1 MCRGRHPE
9 CEGCRYLYEEA
20 AITGLYL
27 RATGAEDSIETDTST
42 TIDGKKVFIFTMPYT
57 VYDKADLVGYKLFY
71 IKTVGATMIYG
82 SGVPCLS
89 PAWSSLV
96 SMLW

>member
-1 MCRGRHPE
+1 
-9 CEGCRYLYEEA
+9 
-20 AITGLYL
+20 
-27 RATGAEDSIETDTST
+27 
-42 TIDGKKVFIFTMPYT
+42 MPYT